1 MFPIPKKFWDSMS
14 GQAKQRSLL
23 YGIILVIISA
33 SIWLCAV
40 LYQSY
45 NEQMQLQYMRG
56 FQNAE
61 AQLNQKYQT
70 ELRIAEQK
78 WQQEI
83 SAAKEAAESYY
94 ELSKES
100 LYADTIES
108 TKSVV
113 RLSSSS
119 AGAAECLPDE
129 FVQQYNKTFGAANST
144 NAGKQ
149 AKHKQ

>member
-1 MFPIPKKFWDSMS
+1 MFPIPKRFWDSMS
-14 GQAKQRSLL
+14 GQAKQRSLFW
-23 YGIILVIISA
+23 GIILVITSA
-33 SIWLCAV
+33 SLWLCTI
-40 LYQSY
+40 LYRSY

-70 ELRIAEQK
+70 ELRAAEQK
-78 WQQEI
+78 WQQEL
-83 SAAKEAAESYY
+83 STAKAAAESYY

-113 RLSSSS
+113 QLSSSS
-119 AGAAECLPDE
+119 AGAVECLPDK
-129 FVQQYNKTFGAANST
+129 FVQQYNQTFGAGHST

-149 AKHKQ
+149 AKHK